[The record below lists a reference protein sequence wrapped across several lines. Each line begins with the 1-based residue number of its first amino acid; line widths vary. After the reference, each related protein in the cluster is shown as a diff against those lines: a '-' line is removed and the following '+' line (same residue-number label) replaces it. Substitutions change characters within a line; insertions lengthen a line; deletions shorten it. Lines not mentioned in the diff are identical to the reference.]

1 MYLKTVF
8 FLPTNYKRALLLMNI
23 LWNYSNSDAHEEYQ
37 YMIGT
42 LLGYSI
48 ENIKYFI
55 KKTYNILI
63 TDKQIS
69 VYNKKLDNM
78 KISLSELEDINIVKI
93 DKIKNI

>member
-1 MYLKTVF
+1 MHI
-8 FLPTNYKRALLLMNI
+8 FLI
-23 LWNYSNSDAHEEYQ
+23 
-37 YMIGT
+37 
-42 LLGYSI
+42 
-48 ENIKYFI
+48 
-55 KKTYNILI
+55 KTYNILI

>member
-1 MYLKTVF
+1 
-8 FLPTNYKRALLLMNI
+8 
-23 LWNYSNSDAHEEYQ
+23 
-37 YMIGT
+37 MIGT

>member
-8 FLPTNYKRALLLMNI
+8 FLPTNYNKALLLMHI
-23 LWNYSNSDAHEEYQ
+23 LWNYSKSDVEYQ